1 MLYIHSMNLRKLDLN
16 LLLVFDAV
24 YGERSITQAAAK
36 LALSQPAVSNALNR
50 LRNQLDDP
58 LFERQGKGIRPTDKA
73 NALAPQI
80 RQAMQVMELAM
91 TQRPEFDPAVS
102 KRQFTILTP
111 DAVEMR
117 LVLPLL
123 AMIERETPNVTYLIK
138 PLIGSK
144 PVEQLAG
151 GEIDLAILPSPP
163 DDPSIRAGFLFHDE
177 VVLVASRNHPVYGAR
192 ETFTEEDFVT
202 ARFVTM
208 GEDLRNHVHLERESK
223 ASGKRRNIV
232 CETKSIWSLLHTAAG
247 GNLVAAT
254 PKSVADVLAGPLN
267 LRTFKVPL
275 RVPAQ
280 AWHMVWHAE
289 NDDDPAHRWLRG
301 QIKGF
306 AQAAPQTPD
315 A

>member
-1 MLYIHSMNLRKLDLN
+1 MNLRKLDLN

-24 YGERSITQAAAK
+24 YGERSITLAAAK

-50 LRNQLDDP
+50 LRSQLDDP
-58 LFERQGKGIRPTDKA
+58 LFERHGKGIKPTDKA
-73 NALAPQI
+73 NALAPKI

-111 DAVEMR
+111 DAVEMQ

-123 AMIERETPNVTYLIK
+123 AMIEQETPNVTYVIK

-144 PVEQLAG
+144 PVEQMVG
-151 GEIDLAILPSPP
+151 GEIDLAILPAPP
-163 DDPSIRAGFLFHDE
+163 DDPRIRAGFLFEDE

-192 ETFTEEDFVT
+192 ENFTEDDFVT

-208 GEDLRNHVHLERESK
+208 GEDLRNHVHIERESK
-223 ASGKRRNIV
+223 ALGKRRNIV

-254 PKSVADVLAGPLN
+254 PKSIADVLAGPLN
-267 LRTFKVPL
+267 LRTFELPIT
-275 RVPAQ
+275 VPAQ
-280 AWHMVWHAE
+280 AWHMAWHAD

-301 QIKGF
+301 QIKRF
-306 AQAAPQTPD
+306 AEAAL
-315 A
+315 

>member
-1 MLYIHSMNLRKLDLN
+1 MNLRKLDLN

-24 YGERSITQAAAK
+24 YGERSITLAAAK

-50 LRNQLDDP
+50 LRSQLDDP
-58 LFERQGKGIRPTDKA
+58 LFERHGKGIKPTDKA
-73 NALAPQI
+73 NALAPKI

-111 DAVEMR
+111 DAVEMQ

-123 AMIERETPNVTYLIK
+123 AMIEQETPNVTYVIK

-144 PVEQLAG
+144 PVEQMVG

-163 DDPSIRAGFLFHDE
+163 DDPRIRAGFLFEDE
-177 VVLVASRNHPVYGAR
+177 VVLVASRDHPVYGAR
-192 ETFTEEDFVT
+192 ENFTEDDFVT

-208 GEDLRNHVHLERESK
+208 GEDLRNHVHIERESK
-223 ASGKRRNIV
+223 ALGKRRNIV

-254 PKSVADVLAGPLN
+254 PKSIADVLAGPLN
-267 LRTFKVPL
+267 LRTFELPIT
-275 RVPAQ
+275 VPAQ
-280 AWHMVWHAE
+280 AWHMAWHAD

-301 QIKGF
+301 QIKRF
-306 AQAAPQTPD
+306 AEAAL
-315 A
+315 

>member
-1 MLYIHSMNLRKLDLN
+1 MNLRKLDLN

-24 YGERSITQAAAK
+24 YGERSITLAATK

-50 LRNQLDDP
+50 LRSQLDDP
-58 LFERQGKGIRPTDKA
+58 LFERHGKGIKPTDKA
-73 NALAPQI
+73 NALAPKI

-111 DAVEMR
+111 DAVEMQ

-123 AMIERETPNVTYLIK
+123 AMIEQETPNVTYVIK

-144 PVEQLAG
+144 PVEQMAG
-151 GEIDLAILPSPP
+151 GEIDLAILPAPP
-163 DDPSIRAGFLFHDE
+163 DDPRIRAGFLFEDE

-192 ETFTEEDFVT
+192 ENFTEDDFVT

-208 GEDLRNHVHLERESK
+208 GEDLRNHVHIERESK
-223 ASGKRRNIV
+223 ALGKRRNIV

-254 PKSVADVLAGPLN
+254 PKSIADVLAGPLN
-267 LRTFKVPL
+267 LRTFELPIT
-275 RVPAQ
+275 VPAQ
-280 AWHMVWHAE
+280 AWHMAWHAD

-301 QIKGF
+301 QIKRF
-306 AQAAPQTPD
+306 AEAAL
-315 A
+315 

>member
-1 MLYIHSMNLRKLDLN
+1 MNLRKLDLN

-24 YGERSITQAAAK
+24 YGERSITLAAAK

-50 LRNQLDDP
+50 LRSQLDDP
-58 LFERQGKGIRPTDKA
+58 LFERHGKGIKPTDKA
-73 NALAPQI
+73 NALAPKI

-111 DAVEMR
+111 DAVEMQ

-123 AMIERETPNVTYLIK
+123 AMIEQETPNVTYVIK

-144 PVEQLAG
+144 PVEQMAG
-151 GEIDLAILPSPP
+151 GEIDLAILPAPP
-163 DDPSIRAGFLFHDE
+163 DDPRIRAGFLFEDE

-192 ETFTEEDFVT
+192 ENFTEDDFVT

-208 GEDLRNHVHLERESK
+208 GEDLRNHVHIERESK
-223 ASGKRRNIV
+223 ALGKRRNIV

-254 PKSVADVLAGPLN
+254 PKSIADVLAGPLN
-267 LRTFKVPL
+267 LRTFELPIT
-275 RVPAQ
+275 VPAQ
-280 AWHMVWHAE
+280 AWHMAWHAD

-301 QIKGF
+301 QIKRF
-306 AQAAPQTPD
+306 AEAAL
-315 A
+315 